1 LIYLIKRP
9 SKNLFDQ
16 LWKRSFRSIKQFS
29 FRTRFLKSYWIKS
42 KAKITAL
49 YMKNRTAQI
58 RILLLYYLLASER
71 KIKTLI
77 ISIYTSYLK
86 IETKRSTFSGLKYS
100 GTTSHWET
108 DKWIIAVINGFLRQK
123 MFSKHKQ
130 KICLYMLLW
139 HFALQSFAII
149 SYFAI
154 WFEWKCLGT

>member
-1 LIYLIKRP
+1 MQLIFLIKRP
-9 SKNLFDQ
+9 AKNIFDQ

-29 FRTRFLKSYWIKS
+29 FRTLFLKSYWIKS
-42 KAKITAL
+42 KAKRTAL
-49 YMKNRTAQI
+49 YMKNRTTQT
-58 RILLLYYLLASER
+58 RILLLCYLLSSER

-77 ISIYTSYLK
+77 ISISYLQASW
-86 IETKRSTFSGLKYS
+86 KRDTFSELKFN

-108 DKWIIAVINGFLRQK
+108 DKWIIAVINGFLREK